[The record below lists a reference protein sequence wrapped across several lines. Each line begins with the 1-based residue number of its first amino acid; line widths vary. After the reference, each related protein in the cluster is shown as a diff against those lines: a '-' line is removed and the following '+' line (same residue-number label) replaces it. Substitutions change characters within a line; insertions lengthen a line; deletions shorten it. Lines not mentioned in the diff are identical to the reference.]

1 MGLSVGLKAVF
12 DNLVFAIDAKNPKVY
27 TDIPGITDHG
37 ISDWYCFLNGTA
49 IYSAIYPNTQIIQID
64 QNGVETVLVTTG
76 NDPQRG
82 SISIIAG
89 NRYYGTKAIHLLY
102 EGVQDAI
109 APVSFAGTYFGN
121 NHARHDPQTIN
132 IYAPQDDITVNV
144 YQSYNYSG
152 GVTGTPV
159 STINISKGVSDTY
172 TFYGA
177 YRIVLS
183 TGGTGDYQVEET
195 VEYEHTRA
203 NGTTF
208 TATAEVVSWDNS
220 NRILIVTNISGD
232 GYGDGNITSGTSI
245 VGQTSNATWNFSSRT
260 YEPNIFLST
269 DKPAIMTVGGNGGD
283 NHIMQPMTNYVY
295 RRRNQIELTIND
307 TAPSNLSNSYVAY
320 DASLPVF
327 ALEYGDGAGSDSTQ
341 GIGYEYLSDTFSWGD
356 VLSDYQI
363 VAPYADTTVTVSYW
377 ANSQWNVGEVHS
389 LSGTQTSPDAV
400 DRDGDSGFGV
410 DGNNISGGA
419 VNLADGANLWK
430 WESTKPIALIINDS
444 ADDEENILGW
454 MSTNYERTSSNVTQS
469 LINFI
474 NKNDKIFPKFYGKSL
489 TTTTEY
495 AASKLTPFNYF
506 EFDGVDD
513 HIIVQH
519 KEWQNLDSWS
529 VSMWINPNII
539 FDAESILFEKGGNL
553 GYQLSL
559 STSGNLIFKDRG
571 ETNTISTTNN
581 PVSIL
586 QWYNV
591 VVTASPAGLQLY
603 LNTNLE
609 VSNTTAFGGNT
620 SQNVLCIGGKQ
631 NINVLE
637 KYFNGNIACF
647 SFYSTVLTQQEIVS
661 NYNALK
667 PRFIATG
674 SDPLQAISGDIMT
687 ENDDILLTENDE
699 VLILA

>member
-341 GIGYEYLSDTFSWGD
+341 GIGYEYLSDTFSWGN

-389 LSGTQTSPDAV
+389 LSGTQTNPDAAF
-400 DRDGDSGFGV
+400 REGGTGFGSP
-410 DGNNISGGA
+410 GNTALYSGQA
-419 VNLADGANLWK
+419 ANLASNANLWK

-444 ADDEENILGW
+444 ADDEENMLGW
-454 MSTNYERTSSNVTQS
+454 MSNKYLRTSSNVTQS
-469 LINFI
+469 FVNLIN
-474 NKNDKIFPKFYGKSL
+474 KDDRSRMKIYGKDL
-489 TTTTEY
+489 TTTIEY
-495 AASKLTPFNYF
+495 AGAKLSAGDYF
-506 EFDGVDD
+506 EFDGSNDYSLISLNNPSGD
-513 HIIVQH
+513 WIHSI
-519 KEWQNLDSWS
+519 EFWMNMNQNQSAISARQDPFQ
-529 VSMWINPNII
+529 IGTP
-539 FDAESILFEKGGNL
+539 
-553 GYQLSL
+553 
-559 STSGNLIFKDRG
+559 STSRYSAVD
-571 ETNTISTTNN
+571 ISNNNFNWYFYSNDCRVTTNLFVAN
-581 PVSIL
+581 TWYHIGLTYTGGGATSTNKQLYVNGVNVSFNTSGSANLNIPANSTL
-586 QWYNV
+586 SIGRDHGRTTAHFNGKIANFKIYNRAL
-591 VVTASPAGLQLY
+591 TAS
-603 LNTNLE
+603 E
-609 VSNTTAFGGNT
+609 
-620 SQNVLCIGGKQ
+620 IKQ
-631 NINVLE
+631 N
-637 KYFNGNIACF
+637 FNATR
-647 SFYSTVLTQQEIVS
+647 S
-661 NYNALK
+661 
-667 PRFIATG
+667 RFGI
-674 SDPLQAISGDIMT
+674 
-687 ENDDILLTENDE
+687 
-699 VLILA
+699 